1 MEKQNVQMSK
11 LWIDKNELLEVKN
24 VLKSGCLTKGSATKK
39 LEEMISD
46 YLGVPYV
53 ICISSHEASLYL
65 AVLSIVNNIEGEIL
79 IPDNISFGFN
89 ELLNKLPGIEKVFV
103 DVDSKTCNID
113 YKDLKKKFNK
123 KKTKA
128 IMVSHSFG
136 QSADMDKIIKFT
148 NKKNIP
154 VIENGFIGIKY
165 KGYRCGTIGLIGC
178 YSVETGSI
186 LVTHDERLANFIRLL
201 TFRYNYQMN
210 ELSAAFEIAQFKKL
224 NKIIKKKNS
233 LARYYNKRLK
243 EIDFVSA
250 PYIRK
255 GRGNTHTYQSYHCL
269 TSPVTDRN
277 KLWHILR
284 ENGIECG
291 LGGCAYNKGENSREI
306 FNRSI
311 TLPLFYKLK
320 KSEIDYIIDVLKENR
335 DKIFI

>member
-1 MEKQNVQMSK
+1 MSK
-11 LWIDKNELLEVKN
+11 LWIDKHELLEVKE
-24 VLKSGCLTKGSATKK
+24 VLKSGCLTKGSANEK
-39 LEEMISD
+39 LKEIISD

-53 ICISSHEASLYL
+53 ICLSSKEEALYL
-65 AVLSIVNNIEGEIL
+65 AILSVIQKVSTNRRIIL

-89 ELLNKLPGIEKVFV
+89 ELLNQILGIEKVFV
-103 DVDSKTCNID
+103 DVDPKTCNID
-113 YKDLKKKFNK
+113 YKDLKKKFDRKN
-123 KKTKA
+123 TIA
-128 IMVSHSFG
+128 IVISHSFG
-136 QSADMDKIIKFT
+136 QAADMDKIIKFT

-154 VIENGFIGIKY
+154 VIENGFIGTKY
-165 KGYRCGTIGLIGC
+165 KGYHCGTIGKIGC
-178 YSVETGSI
+178 FSLETGSV
-186 LVTHDERLANFIRLL
+186 LVTHDIDTARFIELL
-201 TFRYNYQMN
+201 IDRYKLQMN
-210 ELSAAFEIAQFKKL
+210 ELSAAFEISQLKKL
-224 NKIIKKKNS
+224 NKVVKKRNS

-243 EIDFVSA
+243 EIDFLSA

-255 GRGNTHTYQSYHCL
+255 GKGNTHTYQSYHCL

-291 LGGCAYNKGENSREI
+291 LGGCAYNKGDNSREI
-306 FNRSI
+306 FNRSL